1 MYLLSEID
9 PTHHIINKEWR
20 KYNLKIS
27 RTLADESKIK
37 YIHCITVFVLFFN
50 VTYVS
55 YETYATLNNKPNIY
69 RITL

>member
-1 MYLLSEID
+1 MYLMSEID

-50 VTYVS
+50 VTYV
-55 YETYATLNNKPNIY
+55 
-69 RITL
+69 